1 MEGLKYCGTVQLER
15 NDTGEFDNI
24 AIYIDSENRVY
35 PVYPDGQEID
45 LGQLQRDY
53 KDLSPIKDII
63 NKTKEMEEKEEEKE
77 PEDRTNSID
86 ELEQDDKQKEN
97 EEEEEEQEK
106 DILEEEKVEELK
118 ISNTKGKIDLDQMV
132 NGQTLRSIMGLES
145 EYTHI
150 APVSSSSLGL
160 EGTNAEYTFVALK
173 NDNTAKILHGDII
186 KEDRQEG
193 INTADQDK
201 FVGNDGQIEKK
212 SAVSNYIVNG
222 KYALAVYREEG
233 TSNLATTITVR
244 SGRENTE
251 GEVDTELHRD
261 GDSRINSDS
270 RNELRS
276 KNGVAKSDAENEK
289 FKEHEKEGCNPE
301 IRDIDGDKNN
311 DTHFHITNEQLEELV
326 ESTGENEE
334 VLIERFKR
342 EKAKNPDK
350 NVEQIIDI
358 IEDDYETV
366 NRENNR

>member
-1 MEGLKYCGTVQLER
+1 MKELEYCGTVQMERKDNGELE
-15 NDTGEFDNI
+15 NI
-24 AIYIDSENRVY
+24 AVYIDTDNRIY
-35 PVYPDGQEID
+35 PVYPDGQEVDI
-45 LGQLQRDY
+45 GQLQRNY
-53 KDLSPIKDII
+53 KDLNPIKDII
-63 NKTKEMEEKEEEKE
+63 NKTKEKEIENDEKES
-77 PEDRTNSID
+77 EDRTNSID
-86 ELEQDDKQKEN
+86 ELEQDDKQEEK
-97 EEEEEEQEK
+97 EEEKEEQEE
-106 DILEEEKVEELK
+106 ILDEEKVEDLK

-132 NGQTLRSIMGLES
+132 NGQTLRNIMGLGS

-186 KEDRQEG
+186 KEERQEG

-212 SAVSNYIVNG
+212 SAVSNYIING
-222 KYALAVYREEG
+222 KYALAVYREQG

-276 KNGVAKSDAENEK
+276 KNGVAKSDDEREK
-289 FKEHEKEGCNPE
+289 FEGHKDKGCNPE
-301 IRDIDGDKNN
+301 IRDIDGDENN
-311 DTHFHITNEQLEELV
+311 DTHYHITEEQLEELS
-326 ESTGENEE
+326 ESTGENKD
-334 VLIERFKR
+334 VLRERFER
-342 EKAKNPDK
+342 EKQENPDK
-350 NVEQIIDI
+350 NPKQI
-358 IEDDYETV
+358 IEDIEKDYEMLPSH
-366 NRENNR
+366 NHEQ